1 MSADRCDLARAI
13 EKWGG
18 PSALAEDLAYGVA
31 QRGARQIAS
40 KDAKPLT
47 HHKHQLDQVSVLGS
61 IDDDQ
66 DEPLLAARVSANP
79 AAAQARS
86 KASSAL
92 RTKSAPSQPP
102 AATQQQQQ
110 PPKRPQI
117 AGPLDMQAREKQPI
131 VNHRRRV
138 AIRRKAPKL
147 PTMRQ
152 EIDEW

>member
-1 MSADRCDLARAI
+1 M

-40 KDAKPLT
+40 KDAKPLS
-47 HHKHQLDQVSVLGS
+47 HQKHQLDQVSVLGS

-66 DEPLLAARVSANP
+66 DEPVLTARGSANTT
-79 AAAQARS
+79 AAQAS
-86 KASSAL
+86 LHASTAS
-92 RTKSAPSQPP
+92 RIKSAQSQPP

-110 PPKRPQI
+110 PKRPQI